1 MYVQVYKLLLHVHG
15 LRVERTLSCGL
26 CVNGCKHS
34 ELCGE
39 VKLVRRLLSLLL
51 ELLELQNMLR
61 CKRATKPRPLSIF
74 IVCMG
79 HAVMHFIVCKT
90 IPGCRG
96 GQVFDKT

>member
-39 VKLVRRLLSLLL
+39 VKLVRRLL
-51 ELLELQNMLR
+51 
-61 CKRATKPRPLSIF
+61 
-74 IVCMG
+74 
-79 HAVMHFIVCKT
+79 
-90 IPGCRG
+90 
-96 GQVFDKT
+96 